1 MKIAAYIAALR
12 LKKMLAERRT
22 ITERPTVDALPVADY
37 GDNGTEGQFYLIT
50 DNFR

>member
-12 LKKMLAERRT
+12 LKKILAERRE
-22 ITERPTVDALPVADY
+22 IENQPRVQDRIADY
-37 GDNGTEGQFYLIT
+37 GDNGNEGAFYLVV